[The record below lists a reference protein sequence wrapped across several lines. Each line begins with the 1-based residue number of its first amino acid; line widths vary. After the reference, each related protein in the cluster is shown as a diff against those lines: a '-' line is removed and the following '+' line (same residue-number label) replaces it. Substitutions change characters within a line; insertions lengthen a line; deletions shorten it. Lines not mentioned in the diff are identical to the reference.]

1 MVNFRV
7 NIMGFKVLATGV
19 STIIAIIALL
29 VVVGVVWAMSYWT
42 DSNIEWLILTF
53 ADKVV
58 DVPFW
63 LSVILTLI
71 LNAVALVFNV
81 IVEILKY
88 VM

>member
-1 MVNFRV
+1 
-7 NIMGFKVLATGV
+7 MGFKVRATGV
-19 STIIAIIALL
+19 SPIVAIIAVLIAI
-29 VVVGVVWAMSYWT
+29 GVVWVMSYWT

-63 LSVILTLI
+63 LSVILTLV
-71 LNAVALVFNV
+71 LNAAALAFNI